1 MWCIPLGDGVTLKHL
16 SLQIFSWKRS
26 KEWLTSGTCLHLT
39 WFTQTH
45 IYLHTDKNKHPNTH
59 TYCIQMACAHTIT
72 DTLMSSSTE
81 LQSPTAEVHV
91 IYLLTQIA
99 PDSSIDP
106 ALFFF
111 FIAFGTRWR
120 PNLGRTLHCY
130 SPQSNQ
136 RQPIPA
142 CPGDQS
148 GWAESVCLTYLV
160 VPISNSFPL
169 SPKALTYFGPNS
181 PRILILF
188 AFSIVMYY

>member
-1 MWCIPLGDGVTLKHL
+1 MRLRDVSDREGQQGHPPCVVLLRCLGNCPISFFFFFLRRAWEMWCIPLGDGVTLKHL

-45 IYLHTDKNKHPNTH
+45 IYLYTDKNKHPNTH

-91 IYLLTQIA
+91 MYLLTQIA

-111 FIAFGTRWR
+111 
-120 PNLGRTLHCY
+120 L
-130 SPQSNQ
+130 
-136 RQPIPA
+136 
-142 CPGDQS
+142 
-148 GWAESVCLTYLV
+148 
-160 VPISNSFPL
+160 
-169 SPKALTYFGPNS
+169 
-181 PRILILF
+181 
-188 AFSIVMYY
+188 